1 MPTSPELILEE
12 VTTKLAN
19 DFPSDFLTVA
29 KNTDLST
36 LTWAPLIFRAPWSI
50 ALGQAYS
57 TNITVAGDAMHPM
70 TPEIGQGGCS
80 ALEDAV
86 ILARCLSQ
94 DRGVQHWPEEALQK

>member
-1 MPTSPELILEE
+1 MPTSPELILKE
-12 VTTKLAN
+12 VTTNIAKG
-19 DFPSDFLTVA
+19 FPLDFLTVA

-36 LTWAPLIFRAPWSI
+36 LTWAPLVFRSPWSI
-50 ALGQAYS
+50 ALGRAHN
-57 TNITVAGDAMHPM
+57 TNVTVAGDAMHPM

-94 DRGVQHWPEEALQK
+94 ARGAEHRLEKALQK